1 MPIWLR
7 NFTFQRIQSH
17 YAEEAEAVKKAQ
29 SGRSS
34 AKSITTDGK
43 VTAPEFLKS
52 AKSSPKSKPTYT
64 TKMSKK

>member
-7 NFTFQRIQSH
+7 NFTFQRIQS
-17 YAEEAEAVKKAQ
+17 YYNEEAEAVKKAQ
-29 SGRSS
+29 SGKSS
-34 AKSITTDGK
+34 TKSITTDGK

-52 AKSSPKSKPTYT
+52 TKSSPKSKPTYI